1 MFSPAEQNEIA
12 PRHRRFRLAEALL
25 IAGILVFGGF
35 ALLSD
40 GRMTP
45 EALLAGFDQAIGR

>member
-1 MFSPAEQNEIA
+1 MLSPARPTNTQ
-12 PRHRRFRLAEALL
+12 RHRRFGLTEALL

-40 GRMTP
+40 GRVTP
-45 EALLAGFDQAIGR
+45 AALLSGFDQTIGR